1 MLEVDFTGL
10 GVALVTPFKSDESVD
25 YDSLER
31 LLEFQIDSG
40 VDYFV
45 VLGTTGETPTLTQE
59 EQHSIVR
66 FVVEKTAG
74 RIPIVVGAAD
84 NCTAALVDQIK
95 GMDLEGVSAILSA
108 TPYYNKPEQEGL
120 YRHYCKVSEAS
131 PVPVILYNVPG
142 RSGVN
147 VEVETILRLAR
158 DCKNVIGV
166 KEASGD
172 MDQIKAIIEGAP
184 QGFHIIS
191 GDDVIT
197 TDVILSGG
205 VGVISVFGNAF
216 PKEMK
221 WLVDSA
227 LSGVKS
233 GAREQMEADF
243 DKLFHLMFVEGN
255 PAGVKALLS
264 LRGMLK
270 NVLRLPL
277 TVVSAET
284 EARIAQEFEKFR

>member
-10 GVALVTPFKSDESVD
+10 GVALVTPFKPDESVD
-25 YDSLER
+25 YDSLEG
-31 LLEFQIDSG
+31 LLEFQIDNG

-59 EQHSIVR
+59 EQQDVVR

-74 RIPIVVGAAD
+74 RVPIVVGVAD
-84 NCTAALVDQIK
+84 NCTAALVEQIK
-95 GMDLEGVSAILSA
+95 AMDFDGVSAILSA
-108 TPYYNKPEQEGL
+108 APYYNKPEQEGL

-147 VEVETILRLAR
+147 IEVETVLRLAR